1 MIMNGFRG
9 SFSSM
14 SGRFRA
20 VVGLGEIR
28 CSVGGGYENVKGM
41 EPTGAMTG
49 AGPGPGAGTTEREPD
64 ASLEVAAPGVPVDAC
79 GASLDSKDGRKEKWS
94 IAIAAVN
101 VRRGRNGLF

>member
-28 CSVGGGYENVKGM
+28 FSVGGGYENVKGM
-41 EPTGAMTG
+41 EPTGAMAG
-49 AGPGPGAGTTEREPD
+49 AGPGPGTMEREPD

-79 GASLDSKDGRKEKWS
+79 GASLDSKDGRKEKLS

-101 VRRGRNGLF
+101 LRRGRNGLF